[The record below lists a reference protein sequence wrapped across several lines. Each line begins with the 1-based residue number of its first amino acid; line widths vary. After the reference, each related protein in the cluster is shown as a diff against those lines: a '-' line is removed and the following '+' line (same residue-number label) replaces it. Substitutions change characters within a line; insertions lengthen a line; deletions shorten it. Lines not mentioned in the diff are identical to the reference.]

1 MQFIEPLI
9 EGNFYHIYNRGIDSC
24 DLFRNND
31 DYEYFIGLYDKFI
44 SPVADTYAWVLMRN
58 HFHFLVRIKENI
70 VYKYSNADRLRG
82 DNNADRSIDAVR
94 LDNTVRFEEVKW
106 QTTNRSASA
115 GPDSVESDS
124 VKIPKPLLHFSH
136 LFNAYTKYINKRY
149 NRHGSLFE
157 RSFKRK
163 LIDNKNYLKQ
173 VILYIHN
180 NPVHHG
186 FCSHPVEYPWSSY
199 LTCIT
204 TKPTKLQRKE
214 VIDLFI
220 DSVQFKKV
228 HDEKFDF
235 DSLGK
240 WLEM

>member
-9 EGNFYHIYNRGIDSC
+9 CGNFYHIYNRGIDSC
-24 DLFRNND
+24 DFFHDNNN
-31 DYEYFIGLYDKFI
+31 YEYFLGLYDKFI
-44 SPVADTYAWVLMRN
+44 SPVADTYAWVLMKN
-58 HFHFLVRIKENI
+58 HFHFLVRIRENV
-70 VYKYSNADRLRG
+70 VYKYSNT
-82 DNNADRSIDAVR
+82 NAD
-94 LDNTVRFEEVKW
+94 RFEEVKW
-106 QTTNRSASA
+106 QTINLSASE
-115 GPDSVESDS
+115 GPDSV
-124 VKIPKPLLHFSH
+124 KKTPKPHLHFSH
-136 LFNAYTKYINKRY
+136 LFNAYSKYFNKRY

-163 LIDNKNYLKQ
+163 LIDNRNYLRQ

-186 FCSHPVEYPWSSY
+186 FCSHPIEYSWSSY

-204 TKPTKLQRKE
+204 SKPTKLQRKE

-228 HDEKFDF
+228 HDERINY
-235 DSLGK
+235 DSLEK